1 MYPIQLNISNK
12 TVVIIG
18 GGKIAWR
25 KFKKVMHEAKTV
37 KVVSPEFNPA
47 FYTRTWAPHITLD
60 KKAYDSKDIA
70 DANLI
75 IIATNDVKVNQQ
87 VHDDARPEQWVNHTG
102 DRRQSDFYNSF
113 DFVHNEMTISVSSE
127 GQSIQRSQA
136 YGAKIKA
143 YLETLEEDFHE

>member
-1 MYPIQLNISNK
+1 MKRRRLKWSVLNLIRRFTQGRGHPISLWIKK
-12 TVVIIG
+12 T
-18 GGKIAWR
+18 
-25 KFKKVMHEAKTV
+25 
-37 KVVSPEFNPA
+37 
-47 FYTRTWAPHITLD
+47 
-60 KKAYDSKDIA
+60 YDSKDIA

-75 IIATNDVKVNQQ
+75 IIATNDAKVNQQ
-87 VHDDARPEQWVNHTG
+87 VRDDARPEQWVNHTG

-127 GQSIQRSQA
+127 GQSIQRTQA